1 MLRRQTAP
9 KDLCRPAWIA
19 DSADCMNIA
28 GAADRSLP
36 FAAAPLADAVW
47 PRKLILVTGGT
58 GFVGQRLVEALS
70 AAGHGV
76 IVLSRNAVS
85 DNLPDSVR
93 VIASLLQI
101 APATRIDA
109 VVNLAGESIA
119 GGLWTRNKRARIL
132 QSRRDMAAQCR
143 DLVARLECKPEVLIT
158 ASAIGWYGIRGDET
172 LDESSTGTACFS
184 REICEAIEQGAAAC
198 AELGVRV
205 VPLRIGLVLDSSGG
219 MLGRMLLPFR
229 LGLGGPFGSGKHWMS
244 WIHRDDLVRLI
255 CHAIAEPSLSGPV
268 NAVAPEPVRNR
279 DFVKALGK
287 ALHRPAVIPVP
298 AAPLKLVLGQFAEE
312 LLLGGQRVVPVRAEA
327 SGFRFRYPTL
337 DAALAAIFE
346 HEKGDAP

>member
-1 MLRRQTAP
+1 V
-9 KDLCRPAWIA
+9 IA
-19 DSADCMNIA
+19 GIPGVMNIA
-28 GAADRSLP
+28 GAVDRSLP
-36 FAAAPLADAVW
+36 HAAAPLADAVS

-58 GFVGQRLVEALS
+58 GFVGRRLVEALA

-76 IVLSRNAVS
+76 IVLSRHAQA
-85 DNLPDSVR
+85 DHLPGSVR
-93 VIASLLQI
+93 VITSLVEI

-119 GGLWTRNKRARIL
+119 GGLWTRRKRARIL
-132 QSRRDMAAQCR
+132 KSRRQMAELCR
-143 DLVARLECKPEVLIT
+143 DLVARLERKPEVLVT

-184 REICEAIEQGAAAC
+184 REICETIEQGAAAC
-198 AELGVRV
+198 AELGLRV
-205 VPLRIGLVLDSSGG
+205 VSLRIGLVLDSSGG

-229 LGLGGPFGSGKHWMS
+229 LGLGGPFGAGRQWMS
-244 WIHRDDLVRLI
+244 WIHRDDLVRMI
-255 CHAIAEPSLSGPV
+255 CHVIADPALSGPV

-298 AAPLKLVLGQFAEE
+298 AAPLKLVLGKFAEE
-312 LLLGGQRVVPVRAEA
+312 LLLGGQRVVPARAEA

-337 DAALAAIFE
+337 ETALAAIVG